1 MSLLDRGHETVI
13 IDHAVKWTDDDGN
26 IMWRPDGTDVE
37 TVTNVVIQVEA
48 QSGTSARRTE
58 QDEEG
63 YDTERIYR
71 MRLPRSYTRT
81 INFAS
86 QVEWNGLRWA
96 VNGWPKLYR
105 ASYRTG
111 HADYSLRRV

>member
-1 MSLLDRGHETVI
+1 MSLLDVGHETVT
-13 IDHAVKWTDDDGN
+13 IDHAVAWEDEDGN
-26 IMWRPDGTDVE
+26 KMWRPNGTDVE
-37 TVTNVVIQVEA
+37 TITNVVIQVEA

-71 MRLPRSYTRT
+71 MRLPRSYTRV

-96 VNGWPKLYR
+96 INGWPKLYR
-105 ASYRTG
+105 HSYRTG
-111 HADYSLRRV
+111 HMDYSLRRV